1 MTAAEQNTAAAR
13 NAVALVLSRVYVAAL
28 GWAGSVVVARALG
41 SEEWGQYSFVFGL
54 LGLMAVVTDLGVG
67 RVILGQLM
75 QDRDDTPD
83 VAASYLALRVVLG
96 LVGYLLAVGIV
107 LLGGYPDEVVAA
119 TAVAGVVVVLATP
132 GHALTVLLQSRLR
145 LTVSAVAESIAQTA
159 QLAATVFAALF
170 APLLLVFLLPA
181 VLKELVQLLLKLRAV
196 RRGAAGP
203 PPSRV
208 VQAWRW
214 RGLLADAVP
223 VTIGLGLF
231 TLMSRVDVLV
241 LSKLDTFESIGQYSI
256 GLRFADGLGLVA
268 WALIAPT
275 LTLLVGAWPHDV
287 DYFRDRVRHSIGV
300 VISVASVAVVGFW
313 QAADPVIVLLYGPQ
327 FSTATD
333 AARLLVLG
341 SAIAMLTLLGL
352 NLLMAMGRHR
362 VYPVVG
368 VLGLVLTIGLNLLL
382 VPIASFEGAAVAGL
396 VTDVLL
402 CAVLWAVVATG
413 PVPGLVPWR
422 AVGCMSAVVAAGL
435 VVDEVVGDRLPW
447 PVLTAGTTA
456 AVLMTGAALRLPGLR
471 LADPRTWRRE
481 DHPAEP

>member
-13 NAVALVLSRVYVAAL
+13 NAVALVLSRVYVAVL

-54 LGLMAVVTDLGVG
+54 LQLMAVVTDLGVG

-132 GHALTVLLQSRLR
+132 GHALTILLQSRLR
-145 LTVSAVAESIAQTA
+145 LTISAAAESIAQTA
-159 QLAATVFAALF
+159 QLAATLAAALF

-208 VQAWRW
+208 VQARRW
-214 RGLLADAVP
+214 RALLLDAVP
-223 VTIGLGLF
+223 VTIGFGLF
-231 TLMSRVDVLV
+231 TLMSRVDVVV

-256 GLRFADGLGLVA
+256 GVRFADGLALVGA
-268 WALIAPT
+268 ALVAPT
-275 LTLLVGAWPHDV
+275 LTLLVGAWPSDV
-287 DYFRDRVRHSIGV
+287 EYFRDRVRHTTGV
-300 VISVASVAVVGFW
+300 ALSVAAVAVVGFW
-313 QAADPVIVLLYGPQ
+313 QSADAVVVVLYGAE
-327 FSTATD
+327 FAGATD

-341 SAIAMLTLLGL
+341 SAIAVLTLLGL
-352 NLLMAMGRHR
+352 NVLLAMGRQR
-362 VYPVVG
+362 AYPAIG
-368 VLGLVLTIGLNLLL
+368 LLGLALAVGSTLAL
-382 VPIASFEGAAVAGL
+382 VPVASYEGAAVAGL
-396 VTDVLL
+396 LTDVVL
-402 CAVLWAVVATG
+402 CAVMWAVVVRG
-413 PVPGLVPWR
+413 PVRGLVPWR
-422 AVGCMSAVVAAGL
+422 AVGVMSAVVAACL
-435 VVDEVVGDRLPW
+435 VVDEVVGERLPW
-447 PVLTAGTTA
+447 PVLAAGTTA
-456 AVLMTGAALRLPGLR
+456 AVLLTGVALHLPGLR
-471 LADPRTWRRE
+471 LADPRAWRRE
-481 DHPAEP
+481 DHPAQR